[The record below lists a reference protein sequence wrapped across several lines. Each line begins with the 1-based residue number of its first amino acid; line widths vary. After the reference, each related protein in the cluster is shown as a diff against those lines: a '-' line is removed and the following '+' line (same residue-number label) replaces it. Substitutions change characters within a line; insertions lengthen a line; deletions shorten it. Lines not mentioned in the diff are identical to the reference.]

1 MFTINT
7 DKQWARS
14 AMWVSLFEGDI
25 MQIIVGLDQNREKW
39 I

>member
-7 DKQWARS
+7 NKQWARS
-14 AMWVSLFEGDI
+14 AMQVSLFEEDI